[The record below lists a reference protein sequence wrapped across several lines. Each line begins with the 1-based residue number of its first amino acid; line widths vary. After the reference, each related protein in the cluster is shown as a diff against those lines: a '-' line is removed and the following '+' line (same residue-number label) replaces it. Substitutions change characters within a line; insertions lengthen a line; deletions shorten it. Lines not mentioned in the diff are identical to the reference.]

1 MNEYSW
7 GYAHAIFHS
16 LLAARENL
24 RVKII
29 DQLSSNFFI
38 FSYTS
43 DINFICYIYGFIC
56 IKDGDIDKVID
67 IVVWQL
73 FCFQICELVLIWN
86 DQYGEVIFVCGHL
99 LFIDIFELLQ
109 IFGKNIGT
117 CYLRYFCRFIY
128 INNLIGH
135 LALCSERVEHESI
148 TSRDDKLVQC

>member
-7 GYAHAIFHS
+7 GYLFHS
-16 LLAARENL
+16 LLAARENR

-29 DQLSSNFFI
+29 DQLSSNFLFFLTPVILILYVI
-38 FSYTS
+38 FMDLYVS
-43 DINFICYIYGFIC
+43 
-56 IKDGDIDKVID
+56 KDGDIDKVID

-99 LFIDIFELLQ
+99 LFIDIFELLH
-109 IFGKNIGT
+109 IYGKNIGS

-128 INNLIGH
+128 INNLIAH
-135 LALCSERVEHESI
+135 LALYSERVEHDSI
-148 TSRDDKLVQC
+148 TSRDNKLVQR